1 MLREAVAGWAYPE
14 PPLSK
19 YSPHIHIILF
29 PFKRE
34 NVNVFF
40 PSFRNSEDRAKH
52 GPRCFHIIFTIKQL
66 RLLLFTLQ
74 KVPKYAVRLVF
85 HSLILEIG
93 NYKLF
98 CFAPPSEKHHQQRF
112 QVAVAIQTTTSTKNR
127 PKSEHYVLMI
137 ICMLT
142 RG

>member
-1 MLREAVAGWAYPE
+1 MLGQNIQFDRIWEGVCFTKCGTSMLREAVAGWAYLE

-66 RLLLFTLQ
+66 CLLLFTLQ
-74 KVPKYAVRLVF
+74 KVPTCCQTFVLQPDIGDWKLQI
-85 HSLILEIG
+85 IL
-93 NYKLF
+93 L
-98 CFAPPSEKHHQQRF
+98 C
-112 QVAVAIQTTTSTKNR
+112 TSF
-127 PKSEHYVLMI
+127 
-137 ICMLT
+137 
-142 RG
+142 